1 MSIYTRNR
9 GGWRE
14 QNDVVQPIARPHA
27 PVGLPVQPHP
37 DTERDW
43 SSVRKAR
50 PAEYLLPLTEK
61 WFDAFPSDKAPCALA
76 TQYPRICNL
85 IAVHWNDMRGAP
97 ELFEDLLTDRRGGR
111 AGFPPAVRRD
121 LISVQEQWYTGQIK
135 F

>member
-27 PVGLPVQPHP
+27 APGLSVQPRP
-37 DTERDW
+37 DADRDW

-121 LISVQEQWYTGQIK
+121 LISVQEQWYSGQIK
-135 F
+135 L